1 MRSFVAAALV
11 ASSLLFLGCSSRP
24 RTVTTDPFLVSKSEF
39 RKTVKVIAVAPVE
52 IPGGLPDATPVVDE
66 FSALIDAGLARYGYS
81 VIRPQKYESAWKKVC
96 GDGNDFRDPK
106 TGERDEARMAEAMTR
121 TLESLGA
128 AFKID
133 GILFADV
140 VVVEAEFGAGSAV
153 WDGTNQ
159 RLETAGPMESF
170 FAGSQRGVV
179 GALSLRVRILDGEGR
194 PVFLHSGGIEVLS
207 KMAGKTF
214 VKVPPQ
220 ELFKDAQRN
229 RKAVEIALKPLKR

>member
-1 MRSFVAAALV
+1 MRPLVAAALV
-11 ASSLLFLGCSSRP
+11 ASLLLLLGCSSRP
-24 RTVTTDPFLVSKSEF
+24 RTVTTDPFLASKSEF

-52 IPGGLPDATPVVDE
+52 IPGGLPDATPIVDE
-66 FSALIDAGLARYGYS
+66 FSALIDAELARYGYS
-81 VIRPQKYESAWKKVC
+81 VIRPQEYESVWKNVS

-106 TGERDEARMAEAMTR
+106 TGERDEARMAEAMAH
-121 TLESLGA
+121 TLEALGA

-133 GILFADV
+133 AVLFADV

-153 WDGTNQ
+153 WDGTDQ
-159 RLETAGPMESF
+159 ELETAGPVESF

-179 GALSLRVRILDGEGR
+179 GALSLRVRILDDEGK

-207 KMAGKTF
+207 KMSGKAF

-220 ELFKDAQRN
+220 ELFKDNERN
-229 RKAVEIALKPLKR
+229 RKAVGIALKPLKR